1 MRQDMLQRI
10 HEGHL
15 GVEKCKRRAREAVY
29 WPGINKD
36 IEEMIQ
42 KCETCLKHRYKQ
54 TKEPML
60 ITDLPT
66 APWQKVGTDLFH
78 LHGKDYLLV
87 IDYYSNYPE
96 VAQLSSTSAQSVITH
111 MKGFFTRHGIP
122 QCVVS
127 DNGPQYDCGEFS
139 DFAKQYGFQHITSSP
154 LYPQANGQ
162 AEKGVQIVK
171 RLLKKA
177 IDSKTD
183 PYLALLSYR
192 ASPLECGA
200 SPAELLMHRK
210 LRTTL
215 PQIPRDNDNKHNN
228 KLTDKR
234 MRLKHRQKMN
244 YDKTAR
250 HLEPIQ
256 EKDVVRIEGPHS
268 WDRKATVLSE
278 VGPRS
283 FVVKTENGQ
292 VLRRNRRSLL
302 KTQNIEYQD
311 EETGSEQQECVTP
324 EGHHS
329 EPPSSS
335 PIPET
340 LRRSTRPRKPPERL
354 IEQE

>member
-1 MRQDMLQRI
+1 
-10 HEGHL
+10 
-15 GVEKCKRRAREAVY
+15 
-29 WPGINKD
+29 
-36 IEEMIQ
+36 
-42 KCETCLKHRYKQ
+42 
-54 TKEPML
+54 ML
-60 ITDLPT
+60 IADLPT

-96 VAQLSSTSAQSVITH
+96 VAQLFSTSAQSVITH
-111 MKGFFTRHGIP
+111 MKGFFARHGIP

-139 DFAKQYGFQHITSSP
+139 EFAKQYGFQQITSSP

-177 IDSKTD
+177 SDSKPD

-192 ASPLECGA
+192 AASLECGA

-215 PQIPRDNDNKHNN
+215 PHIPKDNDDKNNN

-244 YDKTAR
+244 YDKTVR
-250 HLEPIQ
+250 CLEPLQ
-256 EKDVVRIEGPHS
+256 EKDVVRIEGLDF
-268 WDRKATVLSE
+268 WARKATVLSE

-283 FVVKTENGQ
+283 FVIKTENGQ
-292 VLRRNRRSLL
+292 VLRRNWRSLL
-302 KTQNIEYQD
+302 KTEDTENHT
-311 EETGSEQQECVTP
+311 EETESEQQDEAVQDVQ
-324 EGHHS
+324 HS
-329 EPPSSS
+329 ELPSPS
-335 PIPET
+335 PMTET

-354 IEQE
+354 IEQG

>member
-1 MRQDMLQRI
+1 
-10 HEGHL
+10 
-15 GVEKCKRRAREAVY
+15 
-29 WPGINKD
+29 
-36 IEEMIQ
+36 MIQ
-42 KCETCLKHRYKQ
+42 KCETCLKHHYKQ
-54 TKEPML
+54 TKEPIL
-60 ITDLPT
+60 IADLPT

-78 LHGKDYLLV
+78 LHGKDDLLG

-111 MKGFFTRHGIP
+111 MKGFFARHGIP

-139 DFAKQYGFQHITSSP
+139 EFAKQYGFQQITSSP
-154 LYPQANGQ
+154 LYLQANGQ
-162 AEKGVQIVK
+162 AS
-171 RLLKKA
+171 
-177 IDSKTD
+177 DSKTD

-192 ASPLECGA
+192 PASLECGA

-215 PQIPRDNDNKHNN
+215 PHILKDNDDKNNN

-234 MRLKHRQKMN
+234 MTLKHRQKMN

-250 HLEPIQ
+250 CLEPLQ
-256 EKDVVRIEGPHS
+256 EKDVVRIEGPDF
-268 WDRKATVLSE
+268 WARKATVLSE

-302 KTQNIEYQD
+302 KTQDTENLT
-311 EETGSEQQECVTP
+311 EETESEQQDDAAQDVQ
-324 EGHHS
+324 HS
-329 EPPSSS
+329 EPPSPS
-335 PIPET
+335 PMTET
-340 LRRSTRPRKPPERL
+340 LRGSTRPRKPPERL
-354 IEQE
+354 IEQG